1 MSEEKEITVIIPSSR
16 LNDQD
21 FITEQL
27 NRTKLRILKEVS
39 VGSDR
44 TIESLL
50 KEYLPD
56 VITNKV
62 LLNEFNII
70 LETDSSNE
78 SNDTKTIKSL
88 KFKAKPKLKIK
99 SKPESSEESKPE
111 SSEESK
117 PESNVVSK
125 PTVVPTLND
134 NISNSSDIK
143 SLDNSTV
150 SVKKPSKVKT
160 KVSIKK
166 TPIKSSINSAKP
178 VKKIKV
184 KTK

>member
-1 MSEEKEITVIIPSSR
+1 MCDEKEITVIIPSSR

-39 VGSDR
+39 VESDR

-62 LLNEFNII
+62 LLNEFNIT
-70 LETDSSNE
+70 LESDNSNE
-78 SNDTKTIKSL
+78 SNDKKTTKSL
-88 KFKAKPKLKIK
+88 KIKAKPKLKLK
-99 SKPESSEESKPE
+99 SKPESSEESK
-111 SSEESK
+111 S
-117 PESNVVSK
+117 
-125 PTVVPTLND
+125 TVISTLND

-143 SLDNSTV
+143 SNDNSTV
-150 SVKKPSKVKT
+150 SLKKTPKVKT
-160 KVSIKK
+160 KVSIKN
-166 TPIKSSINSAKP
+166 TPVKSSTNSVKP

>member
-111 SSEESK
+111 S
-117 PESNVVSK
+117 NVVSK

-150 SVKKPSKVKT
+150 SVKKTPKVKT